1 MANTLKK
8 ILLAAAGTGI
18 IAGGIILGS
27 TPAPL
32 MTITEFN
39 NLIKIYDY
47 EIDAA
52 GGDINLMNIKNN
64 ALAQFD
70 QLILDRVETKS
81 VNINGHVYSASAYM
95 TLRNSLITKAEK
107 NKLNN

>member
-1 MANTLKK
+1 MANKVKK
-8 ILLAAAGTGI
+8 ILIAAAGTGI
-18 IAGGIILGS
+18 IAGAVILGS

-47 EIDAA
+47 EIDQA
-52 GGDINLMNIKNN
+52 GGDINLVNIRNN

-70 QLILDRVETKS
+70 QLILNRVETKS

-95 TLRNSLITKAEK
+95 ALRSSLITKAEK

>member
-1 MANTLKK
+1 MANKLKK
-8 ILLAAAGTGI
+8 ILIAVAGTGI
-18 IAGGIILGS
+18 IAGGIILGAKT
-27 TPAPL
+27 TPP

-52 GGDINLMNIKNN
+52 GGDINLQNIRNN
-64 ALAQFD
+64 ALVQFD
-70 QLILDRVETKS
+70 QLILNRTETRP
-81 VNINGHVYSASAYM
+81 VNINGHVYTASEYM
-95 TLRNSLITKAEK
+95 TLRSSLITKAEK

>member
-8 ILLAAAGTGI
+8 ILLTAAGTGI
-18 IAGGIILGS
+18 IAGGIILGTTS
-27 TPAPL
+27 ASL

-52 GGDINLMNIKNN
+52 GGDINLINIKNN
-64 ALAQFD
+64 ALVQFD
-70 QLILDRVETKS
+70 QLILNRVETKS
-81 VNINGHVYSASAYM
+81 VSINGRVYSASAYM